1 MISKDHAIHIAAI
14 ASMVNVTPYICRIA
28 KITRLSSDKIAI
40 TKKLIIIRPALTRT
54 RVLEMAIVLSVKYFA
69 RIRTP
74 TASNIPN
81 SAKLNKARSEWG
93 SLIPIHPTIQLHIV
107 RVSVRQYAMAQ
118 RARSLSATNPSSPD
132 SNVAIVPR
140 TPIPTSAR

>member
-1 MISKDHAIHIAAI
+1 MISNDHAIHIAAI
-14 ASMVNVTPYICRIA
+14 ASMVNDTPYICTIA

-40 TKKLIIIRPALTRT
+40 NKKLIIIRPALTRT

-81 SAKLNKARSEWG
+81 SAKFNKARSEWG
-93 SLIPIHPTIQLHIV
+93 ILIPIHPTIQLHIV
-107 RVSVRQYAMAQ
+107 RVSVRQ
-118 RARSLSATNPSSPD
+118 
-132 SNVAIVPR
+132 
-140 TPIPTSAR
+140 